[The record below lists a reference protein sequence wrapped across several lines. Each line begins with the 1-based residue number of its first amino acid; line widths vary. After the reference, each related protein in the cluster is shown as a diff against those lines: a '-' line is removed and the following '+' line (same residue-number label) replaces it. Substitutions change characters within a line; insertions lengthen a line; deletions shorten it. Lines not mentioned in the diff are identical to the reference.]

1 MPTNTDTQFTA
12 RFSPMTIA
20 GMVANQTAL
29 SSFVPTASIINTGML
44 SDIGR
49 ANIYAPDL
57 QCEVGG
63 IGALTLR
70 GRLLSLPPLEL
81 FTHGFALLCHILPGV

>member
-1 MPTNTDTQFTA
+1 MPTNTDTQFTT
-12 RFSPMTIA
+12 RFSPLTIA

-57 QCEVGG
+57 QDNFYGRFMREP
-63 IGALTLR
+63 LTR
-70 GRLLSLPPLEL
+70 GDS
-81 FTHGFALLCHILPGV
+81 FMKANSFHIRGQP